1 VVGVPKTIDN
11 DLAGTDHTP
20 GFGSAAKFVAATV
33 KEIARDS
40 AVYAEKS
47 VTVIEIMGRNAGWL
61 TAASALARCETSSA
75 PHLIYLPERPIS
87 REKIIS
93 DINEC
98 KAQNIIITI
107 SEGIKDE
114 NGKYYCESEAGAH
127 DIFGHVQL
135 AGSARVV
142 SDLVKN
148 HFGYKTRGIELN
160 IPQRSSAHFA
170 SLTDITES
178 AKIGYAGAKAALDGK
193 NGVVMGFMRKGQYDI
208 EIVENDAS
216 EIANIEQR
224 VPDKYI
230 SHDSNDVTDAYIE
243 YALPLI
249 LGETQPIF
257 ENGLP
262 KHIALEIFKQK
273 GL

>member
-1 VVGVPKTIDN
+1 
-11 DLAGTDHTP
+11 
-20 GFGSAAKFVAATV
+20 
-33 KEIARDS
+33 
-40 AVYAEKS
+40 
-47 VTVIEIMGRNAGWL
+47 
-61 TAASALARCETSSA
+61 
-75 PHLIYLPERPIS
+75 
-87 REKIIS
+87 
-93 DINEC
+93 
-98 KAQNIIITI
+98 
-107 SEGIKDE
+107 
-114 NGKYYCESEAGAH
+114 
-127 DIFGHVQL
+127 
-135 AGSARVV
+135 
-142 SDLVKN
+142 
-148 HFGYKTRGIELN
+148 
-160 IPQRSSAHFA
+160 
-170 SLTDITES
+170 
-178 AKIGYAGAKAALDGK
+178 
-193 NGVVMGFMRKGQYDI
+193 MGFMRKGQYDI